1 MFEIHLDAAYAWVGL
16 ALVSVVTVGVV
27 AALPAAP
34 PPDVNGAAHTIGS
47 IADGEYVATAEHGLA
62 ADRMR
67 LTPHTIELEN
77 GGGSARSTFRGPPVT
92 PVPTAGSHDGDPPL
106 RRVLNGV
113 PPRTV
118 FEDPEA
124 FADAAARS
132 RARDHRWRTA
142 PKRLTVRQVRYGG
155 TRVTLVG

>member
-1 MFEIHLDAAYAWVGL
+1 MFETHLDATYAWLGL

-34 PPDVNGAAHTIGS
+34 PPDADGIAHTIGAV
-47 IADGEYVATAEHGLA
+47 ADGEYVSTAEHGLA

-67 LTPHTIELEN
+67 LTPHTVELEN
-77 GGGSARSTFRGPPVT
+77 GGGSARSALRGPPIT
-92 PVPTAGSHDGDPPL
+92 PVVPGGTAVDRRL
-106 RRVLNGV
+106 RRVLDGV

-124 FADAAARS
+124 FSDAAAQARS
-132 RARDHRWRTA
+132 RNHRWRTA
-142 PKRLTVRQVRYGG
+142 PQRLTVRQVRYGG